1 MSEHIFQISGLPRS
15 GTAWIATVLSL
26 SPDVTCYHE
35 ALMQGDPETL
45 LRNAPTKYAGDC
57 STYGF
62 MPKRVI
68 EDAKK
73 VVICRDPCECFVS
86 AENAFKRSIDVLT
99 QNALVRRFDQFFFD
113 DDHGFVAVEFPA
125 LFTAQIVKRILEYCC
140 PGATI
145 DPIKLQLALSM
156 NIQRSNPAETFSEE
170 VCAKHREAI
179 WG

>member
-35 ALMQGDPETL
+35 SLMQGDPETL

-62 MPKRVI
+62 MPRMI
-68 EDAKK
+68 IPSASK
-73 VVICRDPCECFVS
+73 VFINRPIAECVECATKSFQRAQDEQTWKNMV
-86 AENAFKRSIDVLT
+86 RSVADFL
-99 QNALVRRFDQFFFD
+99 QNWKL
-113 DDHGFVAVEFPA
+113 GFVPFES
-125 LFTAQIVKRILEYCC
+125 LFQESTVNQIVDYCC

-145 DPIKLQLALSM
+145 DPIKLKLALSM
-156 NIQRSNPAETFSEE
+156 NIQRSNPAETFSAE
-170 VCAKHREAI
+170 VCNRYKEAI

>member
-35 ALMQGDPETL
+35 ALMHGDPKIL

-62 MPKRVI
+62 MPKQVI
-68 EDAKK
+68 WDAKK
-73 VVICRDPCECFVS
+73 VLIFRSPFDSFVS
-86 AENAFKRSIDVLT
+86 AENAFKRKIDVAT
-99 QNALVRRFDQFFFD
+99 QNALVRHREQFFFD
-113 DDHGFVAVEFPA
+113 NDHGIFAVEFHE
-125 LFTAQIVKRILEYCC
+125 LFTAEIVNRILEYCC

>member
-35 ALMQGDPETL
+35 ALMHGDPETL

-68 EDAKK
+68 DDAKK
-73 VVICRDPCECFVS
+73 VVIFRDPFECFVS
-86 AENAFKRSIDVLT
+86 AENAFKRSIDVPT
-99 QNALVRRFDQFFFD
+99 QNALVHFINKYFLD
-113 DDHGFVAVEFPA
+113 DDHGVFAVEFPE
-125 LFTAQIVKRILEYCC
+125 LFTSEIVHRILEYCC
-140 PGATI
+140 PGAAI

-170 VCAKHREAI
+170 VCSKYKEAI